1 MPKTTTLLGN
11 LRAFFYVS
19 LPKHSFQ
26 KSHRKRCFLLNC
38 PNQQLQNFIK
48 MTDKSLGTF
57 INPFTD
63 FGFKKLFGS
72 EESKPLLIS
81 FLNDLLPIE
90 NKIIALEFKNIEKL
104 GVLEEDHR
112 AIFDIYCR
120 DEKNHEFIVELQRAK
135 QEHFQDRAAYYSSFL
150 IQDQAKKGKWNFEL
164 TPIYFIGILDF
175 SLASFSDANY
185 LHFGQ
190 IVDINTHTVMFKK
203 LNFIY
208 IEMAKFKKQ
217 ESELANHLEWWLYFL
232 RELVTFDEIPNEF
245 HGDII
250 EGAFELAKLANMSYE
265 DRHAYEL
272 SLKYYRDFINVLDN
286 KFNEGMEKGIEQTA
300 LKMLLKNTPFDFIT
314 EVTGLTEIEIKRLSL
329 GQTHH

>member
-1 MPKTTTLLGN
+1 
-11 LRAFFYVS
+11 
-19 LPKHSFQ
+19 
-26 KSHRKRCFLLNC
+26 
-38 PNQQLQNFIK
+38 

-72 EESKPLLIS
+72 EKSKPLLIS
-81 FLNDLLPIE
+81 FLNDLLPIDD
-90 NKIIALEFKNIEKL
+90 KIIALDFKNIEKL
-104 GVLEEDHR
+104 GLLEEDRR

-120 DEKNHEFIVELQRAK
+120 DEKNNEFIVELQRAK

-150 IQDQAKKGKWNFEL
+150 IQDQAKKGRWDFAL

-175 SLASFSDANY
+175 SLASFDDNHY

-190 IVDINTHTVMFKK
+190 ITDIYSKKVMFKK

-208 IEMAKFKKQ
+208 IEMSKFKKQ

-232 RELVTFDEIPNEF
+232 RELVTFDDMPREF
-245 HGDII
+245 QGDII
-250 EGAFELAKLANMSYE
+250 EEAFNLAKLANMSYE

-272 SLKYYRDFINVLDN
+272 SLKYYRDFINVIDTA
-286 KFNEGMEKGIEQTA
+286 KKDGIEQGIEQGVELGIEKIA
-300 LKMLLKNTPFDFIT
+300 LNLLQKNVDMNFIA
-314 EVTGLTEIEIKRLSL
+314 EVTGLSAQTLALLKARLL
-329 GQTHH
+329 

>member
-1 MPKTTTLLGN
+1 
-11 LRAFFYVS
+11 
-19 LPKHSFQ
+19 
-26 KSHRKRCFLLNC
+26 
-38 PNQQLQNFIK
+38 LQIGAK

-81 FLNDLLPIE
+81 FLNDLLPIDD
-90 NKIIALEFKNIEKL
+90 KIVSLEFKNIEKL
-104 GVLEEDHR
+104 GMLEEDRR

-150 IQDQAKKGKWNFEL
+150 IQDQAKKGKWDFEL

-175 SLASFSDANY
+175 SLASFSDDNY

-190 IVDINTHTVMFKK
+190 ITDIYSQKVMFKK

-232 RELVTFDEIPNEF
+232 RELVTFDNVPVEF
-245 HGDII
+245 QGDII

-265 DRHAYEL
+265 DRHTYEL
-272 SLKYYRDFINVLDN
+272 SLKYYRDFINVLDTA
-286 KFNEGMEKGIEQTA
+286 KKEEKEEIA
-300 LKMLLKNTPFDFIT
+300 LKMLQKNLDIELII
-314 EVTGLTEIEIKRLSL
+314 EVTGLSKKAVENLKFQNNL
-329 GQTHH
+329 

>member
-1 MPKTTTLLGN
+1 
-11 LRAFFYVS
+11 
-19 LPKHSFQ
+19 
-26 KSHRKRCFLLNC
+26 
-38 PNQQLQNFIK
+38 

-81 FLNDLLPIE
+81 FLNDLLPI
-90 NKIIALEFKNIEKL
+90 NDKIISLEFKNIEKL
-104 GVLEEDHR
+104 GMLEEDRR

-150 IQDQAKKGKWNFEL
+150 IQDQAKKGKWDFEL

-175 SLASFSDANY
+175 SLASFPDNNY

-190 IVDINTHTVMFKK
+190 ITDIVSKEVMFKK

-232 RELVTFDEIPNEF
+232 RELVSFDEIPNEF
-245 HGDII
+245 QGDII

-272 SLKYYRDFINVLDN
+272 SLKYYRDFINVVDTAKKDAREEREIEIAKTMLE
-286 KFNEGMEKGIEQTA
+286 EG
-300 LKMLLKNTPFDFIT
+300 FDIKIIAKI
-314 EVTGLTEIEIKRLSL
+314 TGLTEAMILS
-329 GQTHH
+329 QNH

>member
-1 MPKTTTLLGN
+1 
-11 LRAFFYVS
+11 
-19 LPKHSFQ
+19 
-26 KSHRKRCFLLNC
+26 
-38 PNQQLQNFIK
+38 

-81 FLNDLLPIE
+81 FLNDLLPIDD
-90 NKIIALEFKNIEKL
+90 KVVSLEFKNIEKL
-104 GVLEEDHR
+104 GMLEEDRR

-135 QEHFQDRAAYYSSFL
+135 QEHFQDRATYYSSFL
-150 IQDQAKKGKWNFEL
+150 IQDQAKKGKWDFEL

-175 SLASFSDANY
+175 SLASFSDDNY

-190 IVDINTHTVMFKK
+190 ITDIYSQKVMFKK

-208 IEMAKFKKQ
+208 IEMSKFKKQ
-217 ESELANHLEWWLYFL
+217 KSELANHLEWWLYFL
-232 RELVTFDEIPNEF
+232 RELVTFDDVPDEF
-245 HGDII
+245 QSDII

-265 DRHAYEL
+265 DRHTYEL
-272 SLKYYRDFINVLDN
+272 SLKYYRDFVNALDTA
-286 KFNEGMEKGIEQTA
+286 KKDAMIEKSEEIA
-300 LKMLLKNTPFDFIT
+300 LKMLQKNTDINFVA
-314 EVTGLTEIEIKRLSL
+314 EVTGLSKQILEKLL
-329 GQTHH
+329 HK

>member
-1 MPKTTTLLGN
+1 M
-11 LRAFFYVS
+11 S
-19 LPKHSFQ
+19 
-26 KSHRKRCFLLNC
+26 
-38 PNQQLQNFIK
+38 
-48 MTDKSLGTF
+48 DKSLGTY

-63 FGFKKLFGS
+63 FGFKKIFGS

-90 NKIIALEFKNIEKL
+90 NKIVSLEFKNIEKL
-104 GVLEEDHR
+104 GMLEEDRR

-120 DEKNHEFIVELQRAK
+120 DEKDQEFIVELQRAK

-150 IQDQAKKGKWNFEL
+150 IQDQAKKGKWDFEL

-175 SLASFSDANY
+175 SLASFPDNNY

-190 IVDINTHTVMFKK
+190 ITDIYSQKVMFKK

-232 RELVTFDEIPNEF
+232 RELVTFDEIPTEF
-245 HGDII
+245 KGDII
-250 EGAFELAKLANMSYE
+250 ENAFHLAELAAMSHE

-272 SLKYYRDFINVLDN
+272 SLKYYRDFINVLDTT
-286 KFNEGMEKGIEQTA
+286 KKDAKLEEKQEIA
-300 LKMLLKNTPFDFIT
+300 LKMLQKNTDINFIM
-314 EVTGLTEIEIKRLSL
+314 EVTGLSK
-329 GQTHH
+329 QTLENLLQKNQ

>member
-1 MPKTTTLLGN
+1 
-11 LRAFFYVS
+11 
-19 LPKHSFQ
+19 
-26 KSHRKRCFLLNC
+26 
-38 PNQQLQNFIK
+38 

-72 EESKPLLIS
+72 EASKPLLIS
-81 FLNDLLPIE
+81 FLNDLLPVQD
-90 NKIIALEFKNIEKL
+90 KIVSLEFKNIEKL
-104 GVLEEDHR
+104 GMLEEDRR

-120 DEKNHEFIVELQRAK
+120 DEKSHEFIVELQRAK

-150 IQDQAKKGKWNFEL
+150 IQDQAKKGKWDFEL

-175 SLASFSDANY
+175 SLASFPDDNY
-185 LHFGQ
+185 LHFGK
-190 IVDINTHTVMFKK
+190 ITDIYSKAVMFEK

-208 IEMAKFKKQ
+208 IEMSKFKKQ

-245 HGDII
+245 QGDII

-272 SLKYYRDFINVLDN
+272 SLKYYRDFINVMDTAKKDAREERELEIA
-286 KFNEGMEKGIEQTA
+286 KAMLQEGFDMKTIVKITRLAEQT
-300 LKMLLKNTPFDFIT
+300 LKNLNLP
-314 EVTGLTEIEIKRLSL
+314 
-329 GQTHH
+329 

>member
-1 MPKTTTLLGN
+1 M
-11 LRAFFYVS
+11 S
-19 LPKHSFQ
+19 
-26 KSHRKRCFLLNC
+26 
-38 PNQQLQNFIK
+38 
-48 MTDKSLGTF
+48 DKSLGTY

-90 NKIIALEFKNIEKL
+90 SKVVSLEFKNIEKL
-104 GVLEEDHR
+104 GMLEEDRR

-120 DEKNHEFIVELQRAK
+120 DEKNQEFIVELQRAK

-150 IQDQAKKGKWNFEL
+150 IQDQAKKGKWDFEL

-175 SLASFSDANY
+175 SLASFPDNNY

-190 IVDINTHTVMFKK
+190 ITDIYSQKVMFKK

-208 IEMAKFKKQ
+208 IEMTKFKKQ
-217 ESELANHLEWWLYFL
+217 ESELANHLESWLYFL
-232 RELVTFDEIPNEF
+232 RELVTFDEIPTEF
-245 HGDII
+245 KGDII
-250 EGAFELAKLANMSYE
+250 ENAFHLAELANMSHE

-272 SLKYYRDFINVLDN
+272 SLKYYRDFINVMD
-286 KFNEGMEKGIEQTA
+286 TA
-300 LKMLLKNTPFDFIT
+300 KKDAVELRDKEIAMKMLQENLNIELVMKI
-314 EVTGLTEIEIKRLSL
+314 TGLSK
-329 GQTHH
+329 QTLENLLQKNQ

>member
-1 MPKTTTLLGN
+1 M
-11 LRAFFYVS
+11 S
-19 LPKHSFQ
+19 
-26 KSHRKRCFLLNC
+26 
-38 PNQQLQNFIK
+38 
-48 MTDKSLGTF
+48 DKSLGTY

-90 NKIIALEFKNIEKL
+90 NKIVSLEFKNIEKL
-104 GVLEEDHR
+104 GMLEEDRR

-120 DEKNHEFIVELQRAK
+120 DEKNQEFIVELQRAK
-135 QEHFQDRAAYYSSFL
+135 QEHFQDRATYYSSFL
-150 IQDQAKKGKWNFEL
+150 IQDQAKKGKWDFEL

-175 SLASFSDANY
+175 SLACFPDDNY

-190 IVDINTHTVMFKK
+190 VTDIYTQQVMFKK

-217 ESELANHLEWWLYFL
+217 ESELANHLESWLYFL
-232 RELVTFDEIPNEF
+232 RELVIFDEIPNKFKGDVIENAF
-245 HGDII
+245 H
-250 EGAFELAKLANMSYE
+250 LAELANMSYE

-272 SLKYYRDFINVLDN
+272 SLKYYRDFINVLDTA
-286 KFNEGMEKGIEQTA
+286 KKEQKEEIA
-300 LKMLLKNTPFDFIT
+300 LKMLQKNTDIDFIM
-314 EVTGLTEIEIKRLSL
+314 EVTGLSK
-329 GQTHH
+329 QTLKNLLKKSQE

>member
-1 MPKTTTLLGN
+1 MT
-11 LRAFFYVS
+11 F
-19 LPKHSFQ
+19 
-26 KSHRKRCFLLNC
+26 RKPILKCSRV
-38 PNQQLQNFIK
+38 NQ
-48 MTDKSLGTF
+48 MDKSLGTF

-81 FLNDLLPIE
+81 FLNDLLPITD
-90 NKIIALEFKNIEKL
+90 KIISLEFKNIEKL
-104 GVLEEDHR
+104 GMLEEDRR

-150 IQDQAKKGKWNFEL
+150 IQDQAKKGKWDFEL

-175 SLASFSDANY
+175 SLASFPDNNY

-190 IVDINTHTVMFKK
+190 ITDIVSKEVIFKK

-245 HGDII
+245 QGDII

-272 SLKYYRDFINVLDN
+272 SLKYYRDFINVVDTAKKDAREEREIEIAKTMLE
-286 KFNEGMEKGIEQTA
+286 EG
-300 LKMLLKNTPFDFIT
+300 FDIKIIAKI
-314 EVTGLTEIEIKRLSL
+314 TGLTEAMILS
-329 GQTHH
+329 QRH

>member
-1 MPKTTTLLGN
+1 
-11 LRAFFYVS
+11 
-19 LPKHSFQ
+19 
-26 KSHRKRCFLLNC
+26 
-38 PNQQLQNFIK
+38 

-81 FLNDLLPIE
+81 FLNDLLPIAD
-90 NKIIALEFKNIEKL
+90 KIVSLEFKNIEKL
-104 GVLEEDHR
+104 GMLEEDRR

-120 DEKNHEFIVELQRAK
+120 DEKNQEFIVELQRAK

-150 IQDQAKKGKWNFEL
+150 IQDQAKKGRWDFEL

-175 SLASFSDANY
+175 SLANFPDANY

-190 IVDINTHTVMFKK
+190 ITDIYSKEVMFKK

-208 IEMAKFKKQ
+208 IEMTKFKKQ

-232 RELVTFDEIPNEF
+232 RELVTFDEVPNEF
-245 HGDII
+245 QGDII
-250 EGAFELAKLANMSYE
+250 EDAFELAKLANMSYD
-265 DRHAYEL
+265 DRHTYEL
-272 SLKYYRDFINVLDN
+272 SLKYYRDFINVLDT

-300 LKMLLKNTPFDFIT
+300 LKMLVKAIPLDLIT
-314 EVTGLTEIEIKRLSL
+314 EVTGLTEAEIRRLSC
-329 GQTHH
+329 Q

>member
-1 MPKTTTLLGN
+1 
-11 LRAFFYVS
+11 
-19 LPKHSFQ
+19 
-26 KSHRKRCFLLNC
+26 
-38 PNQQLQNFIK
+38 

-72 EESKPLLIS
+72 EESKPLLMS
-81 FLNDLLPIE
+81 FLNDLLPLK
-90 NKIIALEFKNIEKL
+90 NKIISLEFKNIEKL
-104 GVLEEDHR
+104 GLIEEDRR

-120 DEKNHEFIVELQRAK
+120 DEKNQDFIVELQRAK
-135 QEHFQDRAAYYSSFL
+135 QKHFQDRAAYYSSFL
-150 IQDQAKKGKWNFEL
+150 IQDQSKKGKWDFEL

-175 SLASFSDANY
+175 ELPCFSDDNY

-190 IVDINTHTVMFKK
+190 ITDIVSKKVMFEK

-217 ESELANHLEWWLYFL
+217 ESELSGHLEWWLYFL
-232 RELVTFDEIPNEF
+232 RELVTFDDVPVEF

-250 EGAFELAKLANMSYE
+250 EGAFELAKLANMTHQ

-272 SLKYYRDFINVLDN
+272 SLKYYRDFINVLDTTKN
-286 KFNEGMEKGIEQTA
+286 DKALEIAKNLLDIGLDIESIEKATGIS
-300 LKMLLKNTPFDFIT
+300 K
-314 EVTGLTEIEIKRLSL
+314 EIILQIK
-329 GQTHH
+329 